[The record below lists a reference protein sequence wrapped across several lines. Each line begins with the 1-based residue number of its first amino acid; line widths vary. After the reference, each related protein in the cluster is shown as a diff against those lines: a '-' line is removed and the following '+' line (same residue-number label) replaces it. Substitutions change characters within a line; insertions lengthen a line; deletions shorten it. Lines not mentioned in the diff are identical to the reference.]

1 MDRLISGYRRFRT
14 ETWPAERDRYQALAK
29 RGQRPETLVIA
40 CSDSRVDPQ
49 TVFGTGPG
57 ELFVVRNVAGLVPP
71 YQPDAGYHGTSAALE
86 FGVRV
91 LKVARIVVL
100 GHARCGGVQA
110 IVEGAP
116 AEAQDFVVP
125 WMSIAKSALD
135 AAAHRHGHE
144 EERHSRLDLC
154 EAEVVRVS
162 LANLL
167 TFPWIKS
174 AVAGSQLA
182 LHGFRFD
189 IHTGTLARITVDGF
203 EAVV

>member
-1 MDRLISGYRRFRT
+1 MDRLISGYRRFRAD
-14 ETWPAERDRYQALAK
+14 TWPAERDRYQALAK
-29 RGQRPETLVIA
+29 RGQRPESLVVA

-49 TVFGTGPG
+49 TVFGAGPG

-91 LKVARIVVL
+91 LQVARIVVL

-116 AEAQDFVVP
+116 AVVQDFVVP
-125 WMSIAKSALD
+125 WMSIAKTALD
-135 AAAHRHGHE
+135 AAAHRHSQEDGG
-144 EERHSRLDLC
+144 HSRLDLC

-174 AVAGSQLA
+174 AVADGQLS

-189 IHTGTLARITVDGF
+189 IHTGTLAQVTAGGF
-203 EAVV
+203 EPVV